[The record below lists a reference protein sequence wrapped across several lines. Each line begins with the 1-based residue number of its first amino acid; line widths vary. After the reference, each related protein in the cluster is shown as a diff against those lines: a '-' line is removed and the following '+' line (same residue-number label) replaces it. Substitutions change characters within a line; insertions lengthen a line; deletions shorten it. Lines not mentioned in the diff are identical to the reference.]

1 MKLSLIAAAVVALLV
16 SRPAVAQSSWSER
29 TLTVPVS
36 PMLKNINLATR
47 EHALEFDRPVDI
59 PGIRLE
65 PGVYVFRMMET
76 SVMQVTNIN
85 RSKVYAMFMVI
96 PTRSLANTD
105 VERVEFA
112 IGDEALRMVSWY
124 FPDTTGY
131 EFLYPRT
138 KNKQPREEPKR

>member
-1 MKLSLIAAAVVALLV
+1 MKLSLVAAAVAALLV
-16 SRPAVAQSSWSER
+16 SRPAVAQSPWSER

-36 PMLKNINLATR
+36 PMLKNINLSAR
-47 EHALEFDRPVDI
+47 EHALEFDRPIDI

-65 PGVYVFRMMET
+65 PGVYVFRMVE
-76 SVMQVTNIN
+76 SSIMQVTNIS

-112 IGDEALRMVSWY
+112 IGEEALRMVSWY

-138 KNKQPREEPKR
+138 KRKPLEEPKR

>member
-1 MKLSLIAAAVVALLV
+1 MKLSLVAAAVVALLA
-16 SRPAVAQSSWSER
+16 SRPAVAQSQWSER

-36 PMLKNINLATR
+36 PMLKNINLSAR

-65 PGVYVFRMMET
+65 PGIYVFRMVET
-76 SVMQVTNIN
+76 SIMQVTNIT
-85 RSKVYAMFMVI
+85 RSKVYSMFMVI
-96 PTRSLANTD
+96 PTGSLGNTD
-105 VERVEFA
+105 VERVQFE

-124 FPDTTGY
+124 FPDATGY

-138 KNKQPREEPKR
+138 KHKPREEPKR

>member
-1 MKLSLIAAAVVALLV
+1 MKLSLVAAAVAALLV
-16 SRPAVAQSSWSER
+16 SRPAVAQSPWSER

-36 PMLKNINLATR
+36 PMLKNITLSAR

-65 PGVYVFRMMET
+65 PGVYVFRMVET
-76 SVMQVTNIN
+76 SIMQVTNIT

-96 PTRSLANTD
+96 PTRSLGNTD

-112 IGDEALRMVSWY
+112 IGEEALRMVSWY

-138 KNKQPREEPKR
+138 KRKPLEEPKR

>member
-1 MKLSLIAAAVVALLV
+1 MKLSLVATAVVALLG
-16 SRPAVAQSSWSER
+16 SRPAVAQSQWSER

-36 PMLKNINLATR
+36 PMLKNINLSAR

-65 PGVYVFRMMET
+65 PGVYVFRMVE
-76 SVMQVTNIN
+76 SSIMQVTSIN

-96 PTRSLANTD
+96 PTRSLGNTD

-112 IGDEALRMVSWY
+112 IGEEALRMVSWY

-138 KNKQPREEPKR
+138 KNKPREEPRQR